1 MLTILLPHLTLPPS
15 LLDSSATTNYNS
27 PFQGNSTLPT
37 PHSYIRLFIVTPTFS
52 FSNCQ
57 QCISIS
63 LSHLVH
69 YIYMTQST
77 SYPSNFFHSSYLSSH
92 PLTHNFLRPT
102 APNFSI
108 HQSSLSLSRSDPQ
121 HNMQFGTATRHRL
134 AAPCWPPGGIS
145 EPCHTSPVSAYSLIP
160 ILLLFIPVIH

>member
-1 MLTILLPHLTLPPS
+1 MLTILLPHFTLSPS

-27 PFQGNSTLPT
+27 PFHGNSTLPT

-52 FSNCQ
+52 FSNCH

-69 YIYMTQST
+69 YIWHN
-77 SYPSNFFHSSYLSSH
+77 PLPILLNFFHSSYLSSQ
-92 PLTHNFLRPT
+92 PLTHNFPRPT
-102 APNFSI
+102 APDFSI

-121 HNMQFGTATRHRL
+121 HNTQFGTARRHHL
-134 AAPCWPPGGIS
+134 AASTEPPGGIL
-145 EPCHTSPVSAYSLIP
+145 EPCHTAPVSAYSPIP
-160 ILLLFIPVIH
+160 IPLLFIPVIR